1 MGLGVSIVLIAA
13 GAILRFAVSLHTRV
27 AGTVVDWYTVGDILM
42 VVGVLGFL
50 GGLAWVAS
58 ASRRSSTTVIDRR
71 DPTVNP

>member
-13 GAILRFAVSLHTRV
+13 GAILRFALNLHTTIS
-27 AGTVVDWYTVGDILM
+27 GTAVNWYTVGDILM

-50 GGLAWVAS
+50 GGLAWMAT
-58 ASRRSSTTVIDRR
+58 ATRRSSTTVIERR